1 MQTKNIPL
9 ILIALFTLLTWSCEK
24 ETDYNPDFPA
34 DEFIQE
40 GLYLGEY
47 WPTETWRTCHP
58 EEVGMNEDKLRKM
71 NEEFAYLLEL
81 HAGMHSVIVI
91 RNGYI
96 VAEQYYSDDYSK
108 DSLHRIYS
116 CTKSITSAALGIA
129 LDEGYLSSVDQ
140 EIMDFFPEITPANP
154 DPVKDE
160 LTIHDFL
167 TMSAGLDWKEID
179 FLYEDDRNTFNDW
192 RSSGGGVKFVLD
204 RPLIYPP
211 GTQYDYNTGISHVLS
226 AIVTRSTGVSTD
238 LYVEDKI
245 FDPLGIEEYYWPRDG
260 EDIPYG
266 GTGVMLTP
274 RDLARIGY
282 LYLKNGMWE
291 NEQIVPASWVT
302 ASSQPYIQR
311 RYITDYYYGYH
322 WWVDPDG
329 LYAAV
334 GYAGQ
339 WLFIIPEHDLVV
351 VFNNYLDESEWL
363 HLSTP
368 ERMMEEYIL
377 PAIKTN

>member
-1 MQTKNIPL
+1 MRASYYTSIY
-9 ILIALFTLLTWSCEK
+9 ICLFVLLAWGCDK
-24 ETDYNPDFPA
+24 ETDYNPSFPA
-34 DEFIQE
+34 DEFTQD

-47 WPTETWRTCHP
+47 WPTDAWRTCRP
-58 EEVGMNEDKLRKM
+58 EEVGMDEQKLRKM
-71 NEEFAYLLEL
+71 NEEFAILLEL
-81 HAGMHSVIVI
+81 HAEMHSVIVI

-96 VAEQYYSDDYSK
+96 VAEQYYSDDYSQ

-140 EIMDFFPEITPANP
+140 KIMDFFPEYAPENP
-154 DPVKDE
+154 DPRKDD

-167 TMSAGLDWKEID
+167 TMSAGLDWNEMNVS
-179 FLYEDDRNTFNDW
+179 YEEDTNTFNLW
-192 RSSGGGVKFVLD
+192 LGSGGGVEFVLD
-204 RPLIYPP
+204 RPLVYTP

-226 AIVTRSTGVSTD
+226 DIVMRSTGIRTD
-238 LYVEDKI
+238 TYVKNKI
-245 FDPLGIEEYYWPRDG
+245 FEPLGIEDYYWPRDG
-260 EDIPYG
+260 EDIPFG
-266 GTGVMLTP
+266 GTGLRLAP

-282 LYLKNGMWE
+282 LYLKNGMWD

-311 RYITDYYYGYH
+311 RYIPDYYYGYH

-339 WLFIIPEHDLVV
+339 WMYIVPEHDLVV
-351 VFNNYLDESEWL
+351 VFNNYMEESEWL
-363 HLSTP
+363 QVSTT

-377 PAIKTN
+377 PAIK